1 MLIVRRLTCES
12 FGDLCSGGRCAMKII
27 RSEGIATT
35 SAAPPSIGNSKQ
47 RKARGWKRNAPNPS
61 CTFFA
66 NSILRLLFYSHCP
79 SVSSLP

>member
-47 RKARGWKRNAPNPS
+47 RKARGWKRNAPHPVDI
-61 CTFFA
+61 C
-66 NSILRLLFYSHCP
+66 RLLFYSHCP